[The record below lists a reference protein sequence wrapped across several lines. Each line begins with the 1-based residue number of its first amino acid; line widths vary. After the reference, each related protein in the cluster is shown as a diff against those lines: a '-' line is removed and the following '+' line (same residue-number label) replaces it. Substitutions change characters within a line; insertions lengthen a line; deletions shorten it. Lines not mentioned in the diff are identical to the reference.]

1 MRSPLVTTPRLVTA
15 LASLLLAACGDPAT
29 GSGPADGTGADSDV
43 VGDGADEGDIDD
55 FAGKSIYEL
64 HFTVNGTP
72 IDVTRDLTG
81 LDQYFA
87 FGSTHI
93 APAVS
98 FGMTDSIQFPRT
110 MTIGINFGIVVPSA
124 DHAIQTEGA
133 GTHPF
138 SAEPPSVELFVSGL
152 QYRST
157 LDGASGAIVVTDWG
171 VDEGE
176 LVAGTFEG
184 TLVAEGTTGRT
195 VDVTGR
201 FHFILPAK
209 NAGQPQ

>member
-1 MRSPLVTTPRLVTA
+1 MRAASWCVAA
-15 LASLLLAACGDPAT
+15 LALVACGDSD
-29 GSGPADGTGADSDV
+29 GGADGAADVAEETS
-43 VGDGADEGDIDD
+43 ETIDLT
-55 FAGKSIYEL
+55 GKSVYHLE
-64 HFTVNGTP
+64 FSVDDEP
-72 IDVTRDLTG
+72 YVVDRDLTG

-124 DHAIQTEGA
+124 DHPIQTEGT

-138 SAEPPSVELFVSGL
+138 SAEPPSVELFVKGL

-157 LDGASGAIVVTDWG
+157 LPGASGSIEITSWG
-171 VDEGE
+171 VEEGE
-176 LVAGTFEG
+176 TVAGTFAG
-184 TLVAEGTTGRT
+184 TIIAEGPTGRT
-195 VDVTGR
+195 IDLSGS
-201 FHFILPAK
+201 FHFTLPAR